1 MAIPSL
7 NTMTV
12 LDLARCEWVDR
23 KENVIALG
31 PSGTG
36 KNHVALG
43 LGLAACPRGL
53 PVALVTA
60 AELLFELI
68 SQRYER
74 GSTVIT
80 GNLPFEEW
88 TETIGTERLTA
99 ALLDRLIHH
108 ANILEMNG
116 ETYRLSQSRARLA
129 ATNK

>member
-1 MAIPSL
+1 MAIASL

-12 LDLARCEWVDR
+12 LDLARCEWIER
-23 KENVIALG
+23 KENLIALG

-36 KNHVALG
+36 KTHVALG
-43 LGLAACPRGL
+43 LELAACPRGL